1 MKIVYIVSLRCVHI
15 KIVRTEK
22 LMGNVYTDSHC
33 KRIRDMIYGYATV
46 VRFVFHIN
54 DSYKIY
60 ILYKIKNSA
69 YIYCT
74 MKLFIREKNNT

>member
-1 MKIVYIVSLRCVHI
+1 MKIVYIVSLRRVHI

-22 LMGNVYTDSHC
+22 LMRNVYTGSHC

-54 DSYKIY
+54 SYKIY
-60 ILYKIKNSA
+60 IIYKIKNSA